1 MEARTLHLVFP
12 TDTNSLGTIF
22 GGTLVAWMDK
32 VAAFA
37 AIRRARCTVVT
48 AAIEGIDFRVPI
60 RQGDLVEL
68 FARVEQVGRTSMRV
82 RVEVRREDPT
92 HGTQELCTVGRF
104 TMVAV
109 DAQGI
114 PTPVPEA

>member
-68 FARVEQVGRTSMRV
+68 FARV
-82 RVEVRREDPT
+82 
-92 HGTQELCTVGRF
+92 
-104 TMVAV
+104 
-109 DAQGI
+109 
-114 PTPVPEA
+114 